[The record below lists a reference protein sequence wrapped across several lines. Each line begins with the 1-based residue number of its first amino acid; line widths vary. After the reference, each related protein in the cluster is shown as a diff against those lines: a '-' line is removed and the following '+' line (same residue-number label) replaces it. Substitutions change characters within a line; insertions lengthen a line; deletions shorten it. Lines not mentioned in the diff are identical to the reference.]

1 MKLLFVLIITIST
14 AWAQTNAELEVQI
27 NALQRQLQTS
37 RADSVSTTLNTLVQ
51 TDVAFAAVKAA
62 GVKIVNAASSEGTHD
77 EAWVGVDIPD
87 SLGITADE
95 KVTAIAI
102 IKEQYMGQDSP
113 DADVRI
119 RKDRHADVMAILK
132 LFAE

>member
-1 MKLLFVLIITIST
+1 MKSQQITALLAVPVYG
-14 AWAQTNAELEVQI
+14 ATNAELEVQI
-27 NALQRQLQTS
+27 NELQRQLQTG
-37 RADSVSTTLNTLVQ
+37 RADSVATALNTLVQ

-62 GVKIVNAASSEGTHD
+62 GVKIIKAANAEGTHD
-77 EAWVGVDIPD
+77 DHWVGVDIPD

-102 IKEQYMGQDSP
+102 IKEQYRGQDSP

-119 RKDRHADVMAILK
+119 RKDRHADVMKLLK
-132 LFAE
+132 LFVE